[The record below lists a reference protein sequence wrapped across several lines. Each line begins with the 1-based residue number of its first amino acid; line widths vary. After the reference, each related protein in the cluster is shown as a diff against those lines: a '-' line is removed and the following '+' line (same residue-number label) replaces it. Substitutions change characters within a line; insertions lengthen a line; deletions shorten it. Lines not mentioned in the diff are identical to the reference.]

1 MEWKIQDKLTQMAAQ
16 TALIT
21 QTILFILQK
30 KCNDWCLYQTD
41 VIFIYLQLLRPKT
54 ASS

>member
-1 MEWKIQDKLTQMAAQ
+1 MEWKIEDKLTQMAAQ

-21 QTILFILQK
+21 QTILFILQN